1 MGGPRMT
8 EDQGVLY
15 ICATPIGNLEDV
27 TIRLLKTL
35 RKADL
40 IACEDT
46 RHTLKLLNRFKIKR
60 PLTSYHQHSKLEK
73 ADYIIGQLQEGK
85 KVALVSDAG
94 MPGISDPGTALVAQA
109 IEHGIRIEVIPGPSA
124 VISALSLS
132 GMDTASFIF
141 AGFLPSRRSE
151 RLKTIKTLA
160 QEPRTIVLYEAPHRL
175 LDTLNDLLAIIGEER
190 SMAVMREMTKLHES
204 VVRGTVGQLVEHF
217 GQDKP
222 RGEITLVIAPY
233 IAPKPDETSLDQ
245 VMLEVEE
252 LIQQGMEKKEAFK
265 LKAREYK
272 IAKSTIYKC
281 YFDKIRQ

>member
-1 MGGPRMT
+1 MSEEHGI
-8 EDQGVLY
+8 LY

-35 RKADL
+35 RQVDL

-46 RHTLKLLNRFKIKR
+46 RHTLKLLNRYKIKR

-73 ADYIIGQLQEGK
+73 VDYIIGRLQEGQ

-94 MPGISDPGTALVAQA
+94 MPGISDPGTELVARA
-109 IEHGIRIEVIPGPSA
+109 IQCGIRVEVIPGPSA

-132 GMDTASFIF
+132 GMDTSSFIF
-141 AGFLPSRRSE
+141 AGFLPARRGE
-151 RLKTIKTLA
+151 RRKTLNMLA
-160 QEPRTIVLYEAPHRL
+160 GEPRTIVLYEAPHRL
-175 LDTLNDLLAIIGEER
+175 RDTLSDLGEILGEER
-190 SMAVMREMTKLHES
+190 AIAVMREMTKLHES
-204 VVRGTVGQLVEHF
+204 VVRGTVGKVAEHF
-217 GQDKP
+217 EHDKP

-233 IAPKPDETSLDQ
+233 TAAEPGEISLDQ
-245 VMLEVEE
+245 IMLEVEA
-252 LIQQGMEKKEAFK
+252 LIEQGMGNKEAFK

-281 YFDKIRQ
+281 YFDKFRQ

>member
-1 MGGPRMT
+1 MP
-8 EDQGVLY
+8 EEQGVLY

-35 RKADL
+35 RQADL

-46 RHTLKLLNRFKIKR
+46 RHTLKLLNRYKIKR

-73 ADYIIGQLQEGK
+73 VDYIIGQLQEGK

-94 MPGISDPGTALVAQA
+94 MPGISDPGSVLVARA
-109 IEHGIRIEVIPGPSA
+109 IACGIKLEVIPGPSA
-124 VISALSLS
+124 VISALALS
-132 GMDTASFIF
+132 GMDTTSFTF
-141 AGFLPSRRSE
+141 VGFLPSRRSE
-151 RLKTIKTLA
+151 RQKSIRAIA

-175 LDTLNDLLAIIGEER
+175 LDTLNDLAEILGEER
-190 SMAVMREMTKLHES
+190 PIAVMREMTKLHES
-204 VVRGTVGQLVEHF
+204 VARDTVGRLIQHYQ
-217 GQDKP
+217 QDKP

-233 IAPKPDETSLDQ
+233 LPPSPSEVSLEQ
-245 VMLEVEE
+245 VMQEVDE
-252 LIQQGMEKKEAFK
+252 LIQQGLEKKEAFK

-272 IAKSTIYKC
+272 IAKSTIYKR

>member
-1 MGGPRMT
+1 MS
-8 EDQGVLY
+8 EEQGILY

-35 RKADL
+35 RQADL

-46 RHTLKLLNRFKIKR
+46 RHTLKLLNRYRIKR

-85 KVALVSDAG
+85 RVALVSDAG
-94 MPGISDPGTALVAQA
+94 MPGISDPGTALVAKA
-109 IEHGIRIEVIPGPSA
+109 IENGIKIEVVPGPSA

-132 GMDTASFIF
+132 GMDTTSFIF
-141 AGFLPSRRSE
+141 AGFLPSRRGE
-151 RLKTIKTLA
+151 RQKAINA
-160 QEPRTIVLYEAPHRL
+160 IAREPRTIVLYEAPHRL
-175 LDTLNDLLAIIGEER
+175 LDTLRDLAEIIGEER
-190 SMAVMREMTKLHES
+190 PAAVMREMTKLHES
-204 VVRGTVGQLVEHF
+204 VVRDTVGKLLEHF
-217 GQDKP
+217 EQDKP

-233 IAPKPDETSLDQ
+233 LPPPSGEISLDQ

-252 LIQQGMEKKEAFK
+252 LIERGMEKKEAFK

-272 IAKSTIYKC
+272 IAKSTIYNR

>member
-1 MGGPRMT
+1 MP
-8 EDQGVLY
+8 EEQGILY

-35 RKADL
+35 RQADL

-46 RHTLKLLNRFKIKR
+46 RHTLKLLNRYKIKR

-73 ADYIIGQLQEGK
+73 VDYIIGRLQDGQ

-94 MPGISDPGTALVAQA
+94 MPGISDPGTALVARA
-109 IEHGIRIEVIPGPSA
+109 IQCGIRIEVIPGPSA

-132 GMDTASFIF
+132 GMDTSSFIF

-151 RLKTIKTLA
+151 RKKAINMLA
-160 QEPRTIVLYEAPHRL
+160 GEPRTIVLYEAPHRL
-175 LDTLNDLLAIIGEER
+175 LDTLSDLGEILGEER
-190 SMAVMREMTKLHES
+190 SIAVMREMTKLHES
-204 VVRGTVGQLVEHF
+204 VVRGTVGKVAEHF
-217 GQDKP
+217 AQDKP

-233 IAPKPDETSLDQ
+233 TAPEPGEISLDQ
-245 VMLEVEE
+245 IMLEVEA
-252 LIQQGMEKKEAFK
+252 LIEQGMGNKEAFK

-281 YFDKIRQ
+281 YFDKFRQ

>member
-1 MGGPRMT
+1 MS
-8 EDQGVLY
+8 ENQGVLY

-27 TIRLLKTL
+27 SIRLLKTL
-35 RKADL
+35 RQADL

-46 RHTLKLLNRFKIKR
+46 RHTLKLLNRYKIKR

-73 ADYIIGQLQEGK
+73 VDYIIGQLQEGK
-85 KVALVSDAG
+85 QVALVSDAG
-94 MPGISDPGTALVAQA
+94 MPGISDPGTILVARA
-109 IEHGIRIEVIPGPSA
+109 IECGIRIEVVPGPSA

-132 GMDTASFIF
+132 GMDTSSFTF
-141 AGFLPSRRSE
+141 VGFLSSRRGE
-151 RLKTIKTLA
+151 RQKAIRMIA
-160 QEPRTIVLYEAPHRL
+160 EEPRTLILYEAPHRL
-175 LDTLNDLLAIIGEER
+175 LDTLNDLSEIIGQER
-190 SMAVMREMTKLHES
+190 PIAVMREMTKLHET
-204 VVRGTVGQLVEHF
+204 VVRGTVGELVEHF
-217 GQDKP
+217 SQDKP

-233 IAPKPDETSLDQ
+233 NAPKPDETSLDQ

-272 IAKSTIYKC
+272 IAKSIIYKC